1 MQIHAE
7 QFNQIVAECRRQAGE
22 GQGDK
27 RQSARV
33 GVRYTATVRPTI
45 PNIKAPGTPFT
56 ARIRNISGGG
66 VALLCPTEIAGPFT
80 LELPDAQGVAQVV
93 RCTVTYA
100 RRIDK
105 DQFQVGGA
113 FVE

>member
-1 MQIHAE
+1 LQVSAE

-27 RQSARV
+27 RQSARA

-45 PNIKAPGTPFT
+45 PNVNAPGTPFT

-66 VALLCPTEIAGPFT
+66 VALVCPTQITGAFT
-80 LELPDAQGVAQVV
+80 LEIPDARGVAQVV
-93 RCTVTYA
+93 RCTVTYS
-100 RRIDK
+100 RKIDK
-105 DQFQVGGA
+105 DQFHVGGA